1 MKAIVAF
8 AALPILLSALPTAAG
23 AQDHYANQTYYR
35 SQGHGAQGYGSQ
47 GYASPQ
53 SYGYQSGGAYY
64 GGQQDYGRYGQGG
77 YYGGAYSG
85 GYDYSY
91 GGQRDVPGDY
101 RCDAYWDRGRNDC
114 NASWRDQRGYGYGY
128 NTSYGRGGYGHQTG
142 RNYYSSQSGRGYGRG
157 TTYYGAYGQPDV
169 VYAVPTGGYGP
180 SHGGYSGGYGQG
192 HGYNNRNQGRIEWCR
207 SAYRSYDPQ
216 SGYYRAYSGRLVY
229 CG

>member
-8 AALPILLSALPTAAG
+8 AALPVLLSALPATAG
-23 AQDHYANQTYYR
+23 AQNYYGNQGYYASPGY
-35 SQGHGAQGYGSQ
+35 GAQGYGAQ
-47 GYASPQ
+47 GYVNSQ
-53 SYGYQSGGAYY
+53 SRGSQNGDAYY
-64 GGQQDYGRYGQGG
+64 GGRQDYGRYGQGG

-101 RCDAYWDRGRNDC
+101 RCDAYWDRGRSDC
-114 NASWRDQRGYGYGY
+114 NAGWRDQRGYGYGY
-128 NTSYGRGGYGHQTG
+128 NASYGRGGYGHQTG
-142 RNYYSSQSGRGYGRG
+142 RNYYSNQSGRGYGRA
-157 TTYYGAYGQPDV
+157 TTYYGAYGQPDI

-180 SHGGYSGGYGQG
+180 SHGGYSGGYSG
-192 HGYNNRNQGRIEWCR
+192 GYNNRNQGRIEWCR